1 MRIIEYDADDR
12 DCVRAGC
19 TILNAANAVDAPWRP
34 PLTDHR
40 REMQVRYGW
49 DLSPERHLLACV
61 DGVPVAVAEMD
72 LVEWDNRDV
81 AWVSLTV
88 HPEHR
93 RRGHG
98 SALLGHLQR
107 LADADGRPK
116 FGSSGWETP
125 ACTAFAARHGFHRAS
140 QEVCRVL
147 APAELPQG
155 FAEQAYAEAAPR
167 AADYEL
173 VRLEGRTPEE
183 LLPAAAELAAAI
195 NDAPVDDLDIED
207 EVFPVE
213 RIRDYET
220 ATIDSGHRLYR
231 VLARHRASGEP
242 AGHTVVAVDTERP
255 EIAHQHDTSVVRHH
269 RGHRL
274 GLLLKAD
281 MLRWLAATE
290 PQVTWLDTWNAE
302 TNDHMI
308 AVNERLHYRPLGRE
322 LAFQR
327 RP

>member
-12 DCVRAGC
+12 DHVQAGC
-19 TILNAANAVDAPWRP
+19 TVLNAAHAIDAPWLP
-34 PLTDHR
+34 ELTAHR
-40 REMQVRYGW
+40 RKMQVRYGW

-72 LVEWDNRDV
+72 LVEWDNRDST
-81 AWVSLTV
+81 WVSLTV
-88 HPEHR
+88 HPNHR

-98 SALLGHLQR
+98 SELLRHLIR
-107 LADADGRPK
+107 LAEKDGRPK
-116 FGSSGWETP
+116 FGGSGTP
-125 ACTAFAARHGFHRAS
+125 ACEAFAERHGFRRVS
-140 QEVCRVL
+140 QEVYRVL
-147 APAELPQG
+147 APGALPPG
-155 FAEQAYAEAAPR
+155 FAEQAYAEAASH
-167 AADYEL
+167 AGDYEL
-173 VRLEGRTPEE
+173 LRLEGRTPDE
-183 LLPAAAELAAAI
+183 LLPTVADLAAAI
-195 NDAPVDDLDIED
+195 NDAPVDDLDVED

-213 RIRDYET
+213 RVRDYET

-231 VLARHRASGEP
+231 VLARHRASGEA

-255 EIAHQHDTSVVRHH
+255 ELAHQHDTSVVRAH

-281 MLRWLAATE
+281 MMRWLAAVE
-290 PQVTWLDTWNAE
+290 PQMTSIDTWNAE

-308 AVNERLHYRPLGRE
+308 AVNERLRYRPLGRE

-327 RP
+327 RR